1 MWPIP
6 TLERELCTI
15 SLSADSIACSWV
27 QKINK
32 GRAPLIVHAYQRHN
46 FDAAEFERNVLFN
59 PTIIKRQI
67 VSFLNEYNKKNAF
80 VAMSL
85 DGVTVIERF
94 VALSS
99 STAHAADFSFAQ
111 SSNNVWG
118 YRYLY
123 PNDHGQ
129 FIFYVY
135 SVPRSLIMQCQ
146 LIASAVPCNL
156 ITITTK
162 TIALFHTYKYVFGE
176 AFRTSQFAIDMIR
189 HDNKLDNLIAVDV
202 LKRIIQAHQV
212 DIAQER
218 SYIAQVCGLFCD
230 ERIIE

>member
-27 QKINK
+27 QKTDK
-32 GRAPLIVHAYQRHN
+32 GRAPLFVHAYQRHN
-46 FDAAEFERNVLFN
+46 FDVAEFERNVLFN
-59 PTIIKRQI
+59 PTVIKRQI
-67 VSFLNEYNKKNAF
+67 VSFLREYNKNNAF
-80 VAMSL
+80 VTMSL
-85 DGVTVIERF
+85 DGVAVIERF

-99 STAHAADFSFAQ
+99 STAHLADFSFAQ

-135 SVPRSLIMQCQ
+135 SVPRSLILQCQ
-146 LIASAVPCNL
+146 LIVSSVSCNL
-156 ITITTK
+156 ITLTTK
-162 TIALFHTYKYVFGE
+162 NMALFNAYKYLFGA
-176 AFRTSQFAIDMIR
+176 AFRTSQLAIDMIR
-189 HDNKLDNLIAVDV
+189 HNNEMDKLIAVDV
-202 LKRIIQAHQV
+202 LKRIVQTHQV

-218 SYIAQVCGLFCD
+218 LYIAQACGLFCD